1 MNYAFATSAA
11 FVFGDHMAFILGL
24 SANENLS
31 SKYLVAVII
40 SKLVGGVAAI
50 ILTQLLYKRL
60 SKSDEKEKTVDIIE
74 ENEVKKV
81 IE

>member
-1 MNYAFATSAA
+1 MIKEHRYRIHSFLLLAA
-11 FVFGDHMAFILGL
+11 FCFSATLLGQPKGL
-24 SANENLS
+24 QH
-31 SKYLVAVII
+31 
-40 SKLVGGVAAI
+40 GGVAAI